1 MNQLESMGFGTLF
14 RAFLSA
20 VLVCGFPAFAEMPAA
35 ALETGRLIDFRR
47 EAEAHNR
54 QDPFANLYR
63 AGYYNGYLAGVL
75 DALQGK
81 RICFRECV
89 CELDKLVERHLG
101 DHPEAGDRPVA
112 EWLVPLLEDRYP
124 CR

>member
-1 MNQLESMGFGTLF
+1 
-14 RAFLSA
+14 
-20 VLVCGFPAFAEMPAA
+20 MPASA
-35 ALETGRLIDFRR
+35 DAPANALDTRRLIDFRS
-47 EAEAHNR
+47 EAEAHNA

-75 DALQGK
+75 DSLQGK

-89 CELDKLVERHLG
+89 CELDKLVARHLA
-101 DHPEAGDRPVA
+101 DHPEAGDRPAA
-112 EWLVPLLEDRYP
+112 EWLVPLLEERYP